1 MNFNLSIDLAPL
13 ASALSSAQIEL
24 AERVS
29 TVVAATAQSAYERW
43 ADAVMKANGIWVGE
57 KNEYLSS
64 IKVRSINGFEAEVW
78 SDYKHAQEIE
88 SGRPQRDLKKMLNT
102 SVKVRVSAKGA
113 RYLYI
118 PMRHN
123 TPGNDALASSMPQN
137 VYASAKKLDPSSVV
151 GQGIR
156 LSGLGAYD
164 TKTQL
169 PMTTPQNLYKWGGRL
184 PPGLAEK
191 LKPEHKSDP
200 YAGMVKMSQG
210 DGGSAYLTFRT
221 MSENSKGWIVPAKPG
236 MHIVRNVVDDVRPLF
251 ELAMAQAIKG
261 LLPL

>member
-1 MNFNLSIDLAPL
+1 MKYSLAIDLAPL
-13 ASALSSAQIEL
+13 ANALSGAQIEL

-29 TVVAATAQSAYERW
+29 TVVAATAQSAFERW

-64 IKVRSINGFEAEVW
+64 IKVRSVNGFEAEVW

-88 SGRPQRDLKKMLNT
+88 TGRPQRDLKKMLNT

-123 TPGNDALASSMPQN
+123 TPGNEALAKPMPQN
-137 VYASAKKLDPSSVV
+137 IYNAAKMLDASAVT
-151 GQGIR
+151 GQVTR
-156 LSGLGAYD
+156 LSGLNAYD
-164 TKTQL
+164 TKSRL

-191 LKPEHKSDP
+191 MKPEHKTDP
-200 YAGMVKMSQG
+200 YAGMVRMSNN
-210 DGGSAYLTFRT
+210 DGSSSYLTFRT
-221 MSENSKGWIVPAKPG
+221 MSENSHGWIIPAKPG
-236 MHIVRNVVDDVRPLF
+236 MNIVKNVVDDIRPLF

-261 LLPL
+261 VLPL